1 MVLGYPTCVT
11 TARSGQ
17 TAPILC
23 ADFSGEFT
31 EPDRARAVRSGQVWS
46 LSIGFSASAF
56 WALRD
61 PRNGRHAVGQV
72 EHFWCWFVHAQDGA
86 EVTRRRRQ
94 PVATAVGSAGLLW
107 LMVIVSEPS
116 SP

>member
-17 TAPILC
+17 PANIMC
-23 ADFSGEFT
+23 GFSGEFT

-61 PRNGRHAVGQV
+61 PRNGRHAVAQV

-86 EVTRRRRQ
+86 EVTSGAGSQ
-94 PVATAVGSAGLLW
+94 LATAVGSAGLLW
-107 LMVIVSEPS
+107 LMVIVGEPS
-116 SP
+116 SA